1 MEEDEVGNINFI
13 PCVCFVKRGV
23 AKANPDKVKFI
34 FFFDFLKKIQKKTI
48 VMFYIIF
55 R

>member
-23 AKANPDKVKFI
+23 AKANPDKVNN
-34 FFFDFLKKIQKKTI
+34 
-48 VMFYIIF
+48 
-55 R
+55 